1 MDLNHRPSGYEPD
14 ELPGCSTPRAIIK
27 TDRAVFLPNGA
38 GVLPK
43 VHLHCHLEGALRAAT
58 FVELAAKHGVA
69 TTYRPGAA
77 DAFDDQPQAS
87 GSADDLY
94 RFTTFGEFLLT
105 FAAVSRSLRDPDDYG
120 RLAREFAQEALAQN
134 VMYGELF
141 ISPSVWQFFHP
152 SIDVRACVQAIRAG
166 FDETLAGSGIAFA
179 LIVDLTRNFGVES
192 AMRTAVLASELTDL
206 GVIGIG
212 LGGDEAKYP
221 PALYADAFA
230 YVRARGLRTVAHAG
244 EAAGASSVRDAVEIL
259 GAERIGHGVRALE
272 DATVVRMLAERAI
285 PLEICPTSNFLTG
298 VASRDVPHPLLE
310 LDAAGCIVA
319 IDSDD
324 PALFGS
330 SITQEY
336 EYVAR
341 LAGETTLA
349 RFVENAI
356 NASFAPAKRKRWMH
370 ERLQAA
376 CAELSGSER
385 T

>member
-1 MDLNHRPSGYEPD
+1 
-14 ELPGCSTPRAIIK
+14 
-27 TDRAVFLPNGA
+27 VFLPNGA

-77 DAFDDQPQAS
+77 DAFDGAPQTS

-120 RLAREFAQEALAQN
+120 RLAREFAQEALAQD

-152 SIDVRACVQAIRAG
+152 DIDVRACVQATRAG
-166 FDETLAGSGIAFA
+166 FDEALAGSNVTFA
-179 LIVDLTRNFGVES
+179 LIVDLTRNFGIES

-206 GVIGIG
+206 GVVGIG

-230 YVRARGLRTVAHAG
+230 YARARGLHTVVHAG
-244 EAAGASSVRDAVEIL
+244 EAAGASSVREAVEIL
-259 GAERIGHGVRALE
+259 GAERIGHGVRSLE
-272 DATVVRMLAERAI
+272 DSAVVRMLAERAV

-310 LDAAGCIVA
+310 LDAAGCIVT
-319 IDSDD
+319 IDADD

-336 EYVAR
+336 DYVAR
-341 LAGETTLA
+341 LAGESTLA

-356 NASFAPAKRKRWMH
+356 DASFASEKRKRWMH
-370 ERLQAA
+370 ERLQTAR
-376 CAELSGSER
+376 AELSGSER